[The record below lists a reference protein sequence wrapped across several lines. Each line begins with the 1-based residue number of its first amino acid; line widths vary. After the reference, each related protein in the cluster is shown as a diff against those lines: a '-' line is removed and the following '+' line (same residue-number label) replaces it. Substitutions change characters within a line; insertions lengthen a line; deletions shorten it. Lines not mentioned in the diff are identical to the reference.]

1 MLLIPHWIC
10 DLGLDKIFGRR
21 FCTGRV
27 GCWQENPG
35 PMKKLWVVLLAG
47 LVCFG
52 AGAHSGF
59 AEQTGAKPGAAST
72 TANVATPAPAAAKT
86 VATPAIWRVKG
97 AHGTVY
103 LFGSVH
109 VMKPE
114 VDWETGKVKTA
125 FDSADTLYLEIA
137 NLNDTAAAQPLLM
150 QYGLDPSHP
159 LSGKISKEDVEALD
173 SAVKAIGM
181 PGETMMEPMRPWLAS
196 MMLSVLPMVKAGY
209 SPNSGIDMALL
220 SQTEK
225 AKKQVK
231 GFETMEDQ
239 IHLLA
244 DVPEAEQITMLH
256 KDLTELEKS
265 TQQMN
270 DLVAAWQKGD
280 VEKIG
285 SIDNEELAQKY
296 PAVYKRMVVDRNQ
309 RWADTLNGVL
319 KDPATG
325 TVFVAVG
332 AAHLAGPDSVIKLL
346 EKDGWTVERE

>member
-1 MLLIPHWIC
+1 
-10 DLGLDKIFGRR
+10 
-21 FCTGRV
+21 
-27 GCWQENPG
+27 
-35 PMKKLWVVLLAG
+35 MKKQWVVLLAG
-47 LVCFG
+47 LVCSWASVQGGVAQQGSG
-52 AGAHSGF
+52 ASGA
-59 AEQTGAKPGAAST
+59 APGAPAHAAMT
-72 TANVATPAPAAAKT
+72 APATAPTAK
-86 VATPAIWRVKG
+86 VPATPAIWKVKG

-114 VDWETGKVKTA
+114 VDWEAGKVKDA
-125 FDSADTLYLEIA
+125 FDSSDVLYLEIA
-137 NLNDTAAAQPLLM
+137 NLDDAAAAQPLLF
-150 QYGLDPSHP
+150 QYGLDPDHP
-159 LSGKISKEDVEALD
+159 LSKKISKEDVDTLD
-173 SAVKAIGM
+173 AAVKAIGM
-181 PGETMMEPMRPWLAS
+181 PGETMMEPMRPWLVS
-196 MMLSVLPMVKAGY
+196 MTLSVLPMVKAGY

-220 SQTEK
+220 SQTKK
-225 AKKQVK
+225 ANKPVK
-231 GFETMEDQ
+231 GFETLEQ
-239 IHLLA
+239 QVHLLA

-256 KDLTELEKS
+256 KDLTELDKS

-270 DLVAAWQKGD
+270 DLVAAWEKGD

-346 EKDGWTVERE
+346 EKDGWKVERE